1 MNPQLDRLFNSLETQ
16 RHQLLHLANGIA
28 DRFNDSP
35 GNNKWSLQQIL
46 AHLVA
51 SEKLSVQY
59 LEKKMQGINDAE
71 DSGITEDLKMI
82 VLKASQ
88 RLPLKFNAPQPIVDS
103 TITYNSLEELKTD
116 WDNTRSALRM
126 LLEKINDDQLKR
138 KIFKHVIVGKLNILQ
153 ALQFLREH
161 INHHLPQVKRL
172 LK

>member
-1 MNPQLDRLFNSLETQ
+1 MNTQLDKLFNSLETQ
-16 RHQLLHLANGIA
+16 RHQLLRLANGAA

-35 GNNKWSLQQIL
+35 SNNKWSLHQIL

-51 SEKLSVQY
+51 AEKLSIQY
-59 LEKKMQGINDAE
+59 LGKKIQGIDSAE
-71 DSGITEDLKMI
+71 DSGIAENLKMI

-88 RLPLKFNAPQPIVDS
+88 RLPLKFNAPKPIVAS
-103 TITYNSLEELKTD
+103 TMTYNSLEELITE
-116 WDNTRSALRM
+116 WDHTRAELKM
-126 LLEKINDDQLKR
+126 LLENIKDDQLKR
-138 KIFKHVIVGKLNILQ
+138 KVFKHVIVGKLNILQ